1 MSIIKKTQVR
11 EGLTTLIYQWQ
22 HGCKQSEA
30 ELYRFAYSR
39 LKELAQLRR
48 YKCIEVFNE
57 PLMGASTTTTTLTHE
72 AYLKVGSVGKGE
84 IEGTRDFFLMA
95 VKAMQ
100 HILINDSW
108 ALKADKRQEDN
119 LMRIENTFSIE
130 TLPLDKRIEL
140 EKSLMDFTE
149 HYPRQSHVLKLKYY
163 IGLKHQEISE
173 LLGCSNSLIEKDL
186 KFAKSWLHDKLA
198 A

>member
-1 MSIIKKTQVR
+1 MSKSNNPQMQ
-11 EGLTTLIYQWQ
+11 EGLTELISQWQ
-22 HGCKQSEA
+22 HGCKESEA
-30 ELYRFAYSR
+30 ELYRLAYSR

-48 YKCIEVFNE
+48 YKSAKVFNK
-57 PLMGASTTTTTLTHE
+57 PLDDTSCTATILTHE
-72 AYLKVGSVGKGE
+72 AYLKVGSIRKGE

-119 LMRIENTFSIE
+119 LMFVENALSIE
-130 TLPLDKRIEL
+130 YLSLDKRVEL
-140 EKSLMDFTE
+140 EKSLMDFTH
-149 HYPRQSHVLKLKYY
+149 HYPRQSNVLKLKYY

-173 LLGCSNSLIEKDL
+173 LLGCSNSLIDKDL

>member
-1 MSIIKKTQVR
+1 MSTIKRPQVR
-11 EGLTTLIYQWQ
+11 EGLTALIYQWQ
-22 HGCKQSEA
+22 QGCKQSEA
-30 ELYRFAYSR
+30 ELYRFAYFR
-39 LKELAQLRR
+39 LKELAQVRR
-48 YKCIEVFNE
+48 YKCAKVFNE
-57 PLMGASTTTTTLTHE
+57 PLMDSSTTTTTLIHE

-119 LMRIENTFSIE
+119 LMRMENALSIE
-130 TLPLDKRIEL
+130 CLPVDKRIAL
-140 EKSLMDFTE
+140 EKSLIDFTE
-149 HYPRQSHVLKLKYY
+149 RYPRQSNVLKLKYY
-163 IGLKHQEISE
+163 IGLKHKEISE
-173 LLGCSNSLIEKDL
+173 LLDCSPSLIEKDL
-186 KFAKSWLHDKLA
+186 KFAKGWLHDRLA

>member
-1 MSIIKKTQVR
+1 MQK
-11 EGLTTLIYQWQ
+11 GLTELISQWQ
-22 HGCKQSEA
+22 HDCKESEA
-30 ELYRFAYSR
+30 ELYRLAYSR

-48 YKCIEVFNE
+48 YKSAKVFNK
-57 PLMGASTTTTTLTHE
+57 PLDDTSYTATILTHE
-72 AYLKVGSVGKGE
+72 AYLKVGSIRKGE

-119 LMRIENTFSIE
+119 LMFVENALSIE
-130 TLPLDKRIEL
+130 YLSLDKRVEL
-140 EKSLMDFTE
+140 EKSLMDFTH
-149 HYPRQSHVLKLKYY
+149 HYPRQSNVLKLKYY

-173 LLGCSNSLIEKDL
+173 LLGCSNSLIDKDL